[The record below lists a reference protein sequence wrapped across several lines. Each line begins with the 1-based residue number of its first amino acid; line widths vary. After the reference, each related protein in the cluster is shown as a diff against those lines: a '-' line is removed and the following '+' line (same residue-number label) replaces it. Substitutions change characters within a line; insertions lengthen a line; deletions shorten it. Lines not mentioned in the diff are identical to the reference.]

1 MGDFGI
7 DQDLL
12 NSINVE
18 QCRNQNK
25 QRLDEIGGVIALA
38 SRIGVDVERGLSD
51 SQVQKQREM
60 FGTNA
65 MPESPQTGF
74 FSLLLD
80 ALSETILLIL
90 IAAAAVSLAIGLYE
104 DPKNGYVEGAA
115 IFIAVF
121 LVSNIQAFNDYS
133 KELKFREL
141 EASSANDQR
150 ASVLR
155 NGVVELINPA
165 DLVVGDIICLQV
177 PFFAVV
183 CPPIAEQSN
192 TYVER
197 NTHFHTTFLTDF
209 WHCFFLYCRPETW
222 FRQIVLLSTITS
234 CVQMSQLSP
243 ASRMTSARVL
253 TKTASFYHLLL

>member
-7 DQDLL
+7 DQPLL
-12 NSINVE
+12 NSLNVE
-18 QCRNQNK
+18 QCRAQNRGK
-25 QRLDEIGGVIALA
+25 LDEIGGIHALA
-38 SRIGVDVERGLSD
+38 RRIGVELEKGLSD
-51 SQVQKQREM
+51 AQVQKQREL

-65 MPESPQTGF
+65 MPESPKTGF
-74 FSLLLD
+74 FALLLN

-104 DPKNGYVEGAA
+104 DPEHGYVEGAA

-155 NGVVELINPA
+155 NGVVELVNPA

-177 PFFAVV
+177 CLP
-183 CPPIAEQSN
+183 
-192 TYVER
+192 T
-197 NTHFHTTFLTDF
+197 
-209 WHCFFLYCRPETW
+209 
-222 FRQIVLLSTITS
+222 RQESVYL
-234 CVQMSQLSP
+234 SQLTNFRLCSTSGWRHGSSRLCHHRSSHN
-243 ASRMTSARVL
+243 AS
-253 TKTASFYHLLL
+253 K